1 MNADEIDPQ
10 VFDGVRQTV
19 IDTLGLTVPARTLT
33 VETPLFG
40 AMPELDSMGVVLL
53 LTALEDRFDLTLSDD
68 EIDASWFESLG
79 SLTLA
84 ISVKMSSNPAS

>member
-68 EIDASWFESLG
+68 EIDAGWFESLG

-84 ISVKMSSNPAS
+84 ISAKMSSNPAS

>member
-1 MNADEIDPQ
+1 MSADNIDPQ

-19 IDTLGLTVPARTLT
+19 MDTLGLTVPARTLT
-33 VETPLFG
+33 PETLLFG

-53 LTALEDRFDLTLSDD
+53 LTALEDRFDLTLSDE
-68 EIDASWFESLG
+68 EIDAGWFESLG

-84 ISVKMSSNPAS
+84 ISRKM

>member
-1 MNADEIDPQ
+1 MSADNIDPQ

-19 IDTLGLTVPARTLT
+19 MDTLGLTVPARTLT
-33 VETPLFG
+33 PETLLFG

-53 LTALEDRFDLTLSDD
+53 LTALEDRFDLTLSDE
-68 EIDASWFESLG
+68 EIDAGWFESLG

-84 ISVKMSSNPAS
+84 ISRRM